1 MPEILWNNSETTMIK
16 HVDQE
21 LHEITVWHTCRG
33 DVKQTVLVLLDRIC
47 HLEARDR
54 NDTTWKKPI

>member
-1 MPEILWNNSETTMIK
+1 MIK

-54 NDTTWKKPI
+54 NDTT